1 MNIPL
6 KEPRSENDLSYIC
19 SLIDYTA
26 RKTKNR
32 RRDVV
37 NRMGRTVI
45 SHYYEFADVFHCENL
60 EKVSDQIIEECS
72 IPIGCFDN
80 VADCRYHVPTYWDI
94 GKVYKRLILK
104 ICQNEGGDFI
114 DTLIRVYN
122 SWISDKID
130 DYNTDMYYQ
139 TADYLYASWQA
150 WEPVL

>member
-6 KEPRSENDLSYIC
+6 KEPRSENDLFYIC
-19 SLIDYTA
+19 SLIDYAA

-80 VADCRYHVPTYWDI
+80 VADCRYHVPIYWDI
-94 GKVYKRLILK
+94 GKVYKRLILNTL
-104 ICQNEGGDFI
+104 QNNEDFADGI
-114 DTLIRVYN
+114 LRVYN
-122 SWISDKID
+122 NPICETID
-130 DYNTDMYYQ
+130 NYNCSAYYEPSPYI
-139 TADYLYASWQA
+139 ARSYYAGGF
-150 WEPVL
+150 